1 MFRDLLAMTPLSDI
15 IDNNINKYAPAMDA
29 LAKGEEMSELKPCPF
44 CGQEAEESFAGGGN
58 IACGNRDCQA
68 GMLML
73 YPSVWNTRPIEDA
86 LRAQLAERD
95 ALIERLVEAG
105 DVVNYEYIQ
114 LWGLSNDKSDA
125 WDKLVSEWQAMKG
138 GEG

>member
-1 MFRDLLAMTPLSDI
+1 MS
-15 IDNNINKYAPAMDA
+15 NNPK
-29 LAKGEEMSELKPCPF
+29 LKPCPF

-86 LRAQLAERD
+86 LLAQLAARD
-95 ALIERLVEAG
+95 ALIERLIEAG
-105 DVVNYEYIQ
+105 K
-114 LWGLSNDKSDA
+114 WGTVCHLDKMA
-125 WDKLVSEWQAMKG
+125 WDELVSEWQAMIG

>member
-1 MFRDLLAMTPLSDI
+1 MTHLPDI
-15 IDNNINKYAPAMDA
+15 INRNINKYAPAMDA
-29 LAKGEEMSELKPCPF
+29 LAKGEEMEPFVPDELWDKRMRLMSAQPIEAIDAWTKAAKMVSELK
-44 CGQEAEESFAGGGN
+44 
-58 IACGNRDCQA
+58 I
-68 GMLML
+68 
-73 YPSVWNTRPIEDA
+73 
-86 LRAQLAERD
+86 QLAERD